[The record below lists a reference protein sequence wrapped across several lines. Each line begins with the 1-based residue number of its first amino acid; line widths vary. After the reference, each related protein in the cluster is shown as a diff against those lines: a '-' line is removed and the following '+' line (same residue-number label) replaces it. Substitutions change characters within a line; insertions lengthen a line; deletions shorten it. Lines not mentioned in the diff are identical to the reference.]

1 MLKRLLFPLFP
12 ISISPPLSRW
22 DSLLRI
28 RLPYVST
35 ALSLGAGP
43 SLAPKRV
50 LTPRGVLRR
59 SALDELDQFIDIHVS
74 LLANLRLRSS
84 DCLVRRRRSSSGGSG
99 GGRSRSGTAGSLRH
113 GGAETTTDAGSADLA
128 LGSLQSLHLAF
139 FCLSAGGLLPL
150 NVLDDSSEK
159 LDVSED
165 LLRLAVIGAETFLE
179 DGVRLF
185 GGGKGGG
192 NITGEEVSLGELV

>member
-1 MLKRLLFPLFP
+1 M
-12 ISISPPLSRW
+12 
-22 DSLLRI
+22 
-28 RLPYVST
+28 ST
-35 ALSLGAGP
+35 GLSLGAGP
-43 SLAPKRV
+43 SLAPERV

-59 SALDELDQFIDIHVS
+59 SALDEFDQFIDIHVS

-84 DCLVRRRRSSSGGSG
+84 DGFVHRCRSSSSGSG

-113 GGAETTTDAGSADLA
+113 GGAKTTTDAGSADLV

-139 FCLSAGGLLPL
+139 FRLSASGLLPL
-150 NVLDDSSEK
+150 DVLDDSSEE

-165 LLRLAVIGAETFLE
+165 FLRLAMLGAETFLE

-185 GGGKGGG
+185 GSGEGGG